1 MNSKQITGL
10 IGSVLVIAGCFLPI
24 IHVPFI
30 GGISYILPPGGEIGD
45 GVFVAAFALLGLV
58 AAIRQGDGVL
68 LFATIFAG
76 AIFAYSMS
84 TFIDLLSSTSAESD
98 GLAGALMSA
107 VGLDVGAAAI
117 TIGLILML
125 VGSMMRKQVKDDDDE
140 ADRQCPYCAEMI
152 RDEAVI
158 CKHCGSE
165 VATVAASSI

>member
-30 GGISYILPPGGEIGD
+30 GGISYILPPGGETGD
-45 GVFVAAFALLGLV
+45 GVFVAAFALLGLA

-68 LFATIFAG
+68 LFATICAG

-84 TFIDLLSSTSAESD
+84 NFIDLLSSTSAESD

-125 VGSMMRKQVKDDDDE
+125 VGSAMRKQVKDDDV

-158 CKHCGSE
+158 CKHCGND